1 MAPKGSFESSFSL
14 ISLSLGW
21 CLPTGFE
28 TPIPY
33 FYVLYF
39 VVLLVHRQIRDDEA
53 CKAKYGKD
61 WDKVGWL
68 PRVEAGV
75 SDGLVIQVITM
86 WLHDLARC

>member
-75 SDGLVIQVITM
+75 SDHSSGSTR
-86 WLHDLARC
+86 LHAPPRASV

>member
-1 MAPKGSFESSFSL
+1 MSIRNSYKRHVLWSQETISVLGSHEFSGQESEPPSSSSL
-14 ISLSLGW
+14 IPLSLGW

-61 WDKVGWL
+61 WDKVG
-68 PRVEAGV
+68 
-75 SDGLVIQVITM
+75 
-86 WLHDLARC
+86 